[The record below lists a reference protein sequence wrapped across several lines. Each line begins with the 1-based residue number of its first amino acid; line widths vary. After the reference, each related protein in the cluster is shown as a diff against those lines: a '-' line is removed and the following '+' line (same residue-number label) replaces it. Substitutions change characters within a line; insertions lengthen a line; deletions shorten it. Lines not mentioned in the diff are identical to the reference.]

1 MNILRTKE
9 AVKSALQN
17 IAESQRTVGFV
28 PTMGALHEGHLA
40 LVGKAKESSDLV
52 FVSIFVNPTQFNN
65 PDDFAKYPNTLDK
78 DLELLENTGV
88 DYLFLP
94 DVQEVY
100 PVKPMISID
109 FGDLERVLE
118 GAFRPGHFNGVGI
131 VVSKLLNIV
140 KPHKAFFGQKDLQQ
154 VAVIK
159 RLVAD
164 LSFDVEIVVVPTVR
178 EADGLALSSRNLRLS
193 PIERKSA
200 LILFKALSFAKDE
213 LLAGEPWLEV
223 REKIDE
229 LIMTQIGVTLE
240 YFELVHSD
248 NMTILD
254 KLEKNIPVSICT
266 AAYVGEVRLIDNIS
280 VID

>member
-40 LVGKAKESSDLV
+40 LVEKAKESSDVV

-78 DLELLENTGV
+78 DLELLENTEV

-109 FGDLERVLE
+109 FGDIERVLE

-164 LSFDVEIVVVPTVR
+164 FSFDVEIVVVPTVR

-193 PIERKSA
+193 STERKSA

-229 LIMTQIGVTLE
+229 LIMTQIGVSLE
-240 YFELVHSD
+240 YFELVHTD

-254 KLEKNIPVSICT
+254 KLEKHIPVSICT